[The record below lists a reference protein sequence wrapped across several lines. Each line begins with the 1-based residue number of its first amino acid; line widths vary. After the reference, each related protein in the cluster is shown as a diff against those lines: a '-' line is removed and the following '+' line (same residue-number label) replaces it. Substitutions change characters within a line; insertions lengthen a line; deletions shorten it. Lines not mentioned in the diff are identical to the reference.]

1 MEINTTENYSKF
13 KLINF
18 NREINDKHVKKLVKS
33 MQVQYLPI
41 PILVNENMEIID
53 GQHRFTAC
61 QQLGLPIHYAVMD
74 EKKSVDVI
82 QRINSLSKAW
92 KLTDYHRA
100 YVIQGKQE
108 YIKLND
114 LLKKYNISLDF
125 YLAVHG
131 CDLGRNSRIAFKEG
145 KHKVTT
151 ANKQNLA
158 LTMQYYDRIK
168 GDFPKVT
175 KHSKFMRAFSNM
187 IVAQLKTQ
195 EQRDYFTMTLKQHGG
210 APEYLGTKKA
220 NSTVYLWTLI
230 SLYNTGLPESQ
241 RLELPFLG
249 K

>member
-1 MEINTTENYSKF
+1 MEINTTRHYNKF

-18 NREINDKHVKKLVKS
+18 NREINEKHVKKLVKS

-41 PILVNENMEIID
+41 PILVNKNMEIID

-61 QQLGLPIHYAVMD
+61 QQLGLPIYYAIML
-74 EKKSVDVI
+74 EEKSVDLI

-100 YVIQGKQE
+100 YVIQGQQE
-108 YIKLND
+108 YIKLNN
-114 LLKKYNISLDF
+114 LLKKYDISLDF

-131 CDLGRNSRIAFKEG
+131 NDLGRNTRISFKEG
-145 KHKVTT
+145 KYKVTV

-158 LTMQYYDRIK
+158 LTMQFYNRIK

-175 KHSKFMRAFSNM
+175 KHSKFMRAFSNI

-195 EQRDYFTMTLKQHGG
+195 KQRDYFIMTVKQNGD
-210 APEYLGTKKA
+210 APEYLGTKKE

-241 RLELPFLG
+241 RLELPFLEQ
-249 K
+249 